1 MAPGNAQGQPL
12 LRAPRLLT
20 RLPLADLA
28 EKLVRKWVRVSMP
41 VPPTYYEYD
50 MTAARRD
57 FGYAPELTIEQV
69 IDEALLAQQGGGSLI
84 PTKASL

>member
-1 MAPGNAQGQPL
+1 
-12 LRAPRLLT
+12 
-20 RLPLADLA
+20 
-28 EKLVRKWVRVSMP
+28 
-41 VPPTYYEYD
+41 

-69 IDEALLAQQGGGSLI
+69 IDEALLAQEGGGSLI

>member
-1 MAPGNAQGQPL
+1 
-12 LRAPRLLT
+12 
-20 RLPLADLA
+20 
-28 EKLVRKWVRVSMP
+28 MP